1 MEKVIKVWL
10 KYYPVYLSGLW
21 GTLWISAVTVFLGA
35 LLGMVVA
42 LMRMSRL
49 KILRT
54 AFNVYV
60 EILRGTPILLQLYFF
75 WIGLP
80 KLVPFELTDTQC
92 IVAALVVNASAFISE
107 IIRAGIGAVD
117 KGQWEAARSIGLS
130 ETHVMTRI
138 ILPQAV
144 KNILPALCNE
154 FISTVKGTSLASV
167 FFVGELMTSF
177 KTVQSA
183 TFLALQS
190 LTIVGIIY
198 FLLNFILSRLLRVI
212 ERRLTTEIRRG
223 EVVSIIG
230 PSGGG
235 KSTFLRCLNLLETPD
250 GGQVLF
256 KGQDIT
262 DKKLNI
268 SKYRQSIGMVFQHF
282 NVFPNLTVLEN
293 VTLAP
298 VLEKKV
304 PKDQAKE
311 EAMALLRRVG
321 LGDKADQY
329 PRKLSGGQKQ
339 RLAIVRAMAMKP
351 EVMLFDEPTS
361 ALDPEM
367 VKEVLNV
374 IRELTRSGMTILI
387 VTHEM
392 GFAREISDRVLFI
405 CDGVIKE
412 EGTPEQIFT
421 CPHEPS
427 TIKFLSMVL

>member
-21 GTLWISAVTVFLGA
+21 GTLWISVVTVFLGA

-54 AFNVYV
+54 VFNVYV

-167 FFVGELMTSF
+167 FFFGELMTAY
-177 KTVQSA
+177 KQVQST
-183 TFLALQS
+183 TFLALEP
-190 LTIVGIIY
+190 LTISGLIY
-198 FLLNFILSRLLRVI
+198 LFLTVTLSRITRHFEKRMKQN
-212 ERRLTTEIRRG
+212 ER
-223 EVVSIIG
+223 
-230 PSGGG
+230 
-235 KSTFLRCLNLLETPD
+235 
-250 GGQVLF
+250 
-256 KGQDIT
+256 
-262 DKKLNI
+262 
-268 SKYRQSIGMVFQHF
+268 
-282 NVFPNLTVLEN
+282 
-293 VTLAP
+293 
-298 VLEKKV
+298 
-304 PKDQAKE
+304 
-311 EAMALLRRVG
+311 
-321 LGDKADQY
+321 
-329 PRKLSGGQKQ
+329 
-339 RLAIVRAMAMKP
+339 
-351 EVMLFDEPTS
+351 
-361 ALDPEM
+361 
-367 VKEVLNV
+367 
-374 IRELTRSGMTILI
+374 
-387 VTHEM
+387 
-392 GFAREISDRVLFI
+392 
-405 CDGVIKE
+405 
-412 EGTPEQIFT
+412 
-421 CPHEPS
+421 
-427 TIKFLSMVL
+427 